1 MKIILEKDRH
11 MRIIIGLVLFLV
23 LSSCAMVTSDS
34 TVYIEGYVKDI
45 NGSPIKGAIA
55 EYLGVQLITDE
66 DGCFFFD
73 GVYPP
78 VGITVK
84 INHPG
89 YKEFV
94 TTQKYGLYV
103 FNITLVKLSTSNLA
117 QLQISTITGDEAWK
131 RYGCKST

>member
-1 MKIILEKDRH
+1 
-11 MRIIIGLVLFLV
+11 
-23 LSSCAMVTSDS
+23 MVTSDS

-45 NGSPIKGAIA
+45 NGAPIKGAIA
-55 EYLGVQLITDE
+55 EYLGLQLKTDDE
-66 DGCFFFD
+66 GCFFFD

-78 VGITVK
+78 VDITVK
-84 INHPG
+84 INHPD

-103 FNITLVKLSTSNLA
+103 FNITLAKSSTSNSA
-117 QLQISTITGDEAWK
+117 QLKKSTITDDEAWN